1 MPSDLLRARRRWCC
15 KMLNIQADYIT
26 DTSKINSNSLT
37 DDDVQTFERS
47 FIPCDLAIDAGIK
60 RVDSIR
66 GAELVGRESRGG
78 SDYSGLIFPYFW
90 PGDSCPRDYRL
101 RRDHPDL
108 EASTNG
114 GQPKAKGR
122 YLSPPGRGNMLYFA
136 PGTPPEHL
144 TDHTIPIY
152 ITEGEKKTLAL
163 HQFNHARGNLVL
175 AVGLS
180 GVWNWRGTV
189 GKTPDDDGKRQ
200 NVKGVIP
207 DFYRIEWAGRRVTI
221 IFDSNVATNDSVR
234 NARNGLRREL
244 TRRGA
249 LVYFVDL
256 PNVEHVNGV
265 DDLLYVKGADFVA
278 TLIEQATTGDPQGR
292 RYPAGELQDMVPL
305 AAEVFEDMAAVER
318 ENPIIFWSGG
328 VLARVHPQS
337 DRVKIEQLTID
348 TMSYRLSHL
357 GKWIFVREDKK
368 TNKRTESLRTPPV
381 KLIRHMMAA
390 PMPDTPFPVL
400 KGTVTA
406 PVFTSAGELITSPGF
421 HPASGLYYL
430 QTFEAAPLPDIIT
443 DGDVEGARRLIED
456 ELLIDFPFATDAD
469 KHNAI
474 GLMLLP
480 FVREIIGAGCTPLHL
495 IEASVPGS
503 GKGLLTHSLLYAA
516 LGEDGIMSTSQP
528 DSEAE
533 MSKRITAGL
542 TAGKGA
548 ILFDNLRDKLDSSV
562 LASALTATY
571 WNDRILGT
579 NRNADA
585 PIRWCWVA
593 TGNNPTLSEEN
604 ARRSVRIRLEPQ
616 TDRPE
621 DRENFKH
628 KVLKNWIIEN
638 RAELVRACHVL
649 ILYWLQNGKP
659 AHSGRPF
666 GSYELYADV
675 IGGILQAAGF
685 DQFRANENEFRERVS
700 SERGARAELCNEWYE
715 WAVREKK
722 TLGAPVG
729 DIWEIAQSIE
739 GLPLQGVGDEGLK
752 RSFGRYL
759 AANVGVVADYYDPE
773 TRTARTFKILKGK
786 IRAGKQRWSVD
797 LLRG

>member
-1 MPSDLLRARRRWCC
+1 MFL
-15 KMLNIQADYIT
+15 QADYNT
-26 DTSKINSNSLT
+26 GTSKINVNSLT
-37 DDDVQTFERS
+37 DADVRMLERS
-47 FIPCDLAIDAGIK
+47 FIPCDLAIDAGIE

-66 GAELVGRESRGG
+66 GAELAGRMARGVV
-78 SDYSGLIFPYFW
+78 DYSGLVFPYVW
-90 PGDSCPRDYRL
+90 PGDSRPREYRL

-114 GQPKAKGR
+114 GPPKEKGK
-122 YLSPPGRGNMLYFA
+122 YLSPPGRGNLLYFA
-136 PGTPPEHL
+136 PGTPPEDL
-144 TDHTIPIY
+144 ADHTIPIY

-163 HQFNHARGNLVL
+163 HQFNRTRGNRVL
-175 AVGLS
+175 AVGLA
-180 GVWNWRGTV
+180 GAWNWKGIV
-189 GKTPDDDGKRQ
+189 GKTADDDGKRQ
-200 NVKGVIP
+200 DVKGPIP
-207 DFYRIEWAGRRVTI
+207 DLDRIEWAGRRVTI

-234 NARNGLRREL
+234 KSRNDLRREL

-249 LVYFVDL
+249 LIYFVDL

-292 RYPAGELQDMVPL
+292 RYPASEFQDMVPL
-305 AAEVFEDMAAVER
+305 AAAVFEDLAGVELA
-318 ENPIIFWSGG
+318 NPIIFWSGG

-348 TMSYRLSHL
+348 LMSYRLSHL
-357 GKWIFVREDKK
+357 GKWITERKD
-368 TNKRTESLRTPPV
+368 KRTGERIESLRTPPV

-390 PMPDTPFPVL
+390 PMPETPFPVL

-406 PVFTSAGELITSPGF
+406 PVFTSDGELITSPGF

-430 QTFEAAPLPDIIT
+430 KTFEAAPLPDIIT
-443 DGDVEGARRLIED
+443 DGDVEDARRLIED

-516 LGEDGIMSTSQP
+516 LGEDGVMSVSQP

-533 MSKRITAGL
+533 MSKVITAAL
-542 TAGKGA
+542 TAGKGTV
-548 ILFDNLRDKLDSSV
+548 LFDNLRDTLDSAV
-562 LASALTATY
+562 LAAALTSTV
-571 WNDRILGT
+571 WNNRVLGT

-585 PIRWCWVA
+585 PIRCCWVA
-593 TGNNPTLSEEN
+593 TGNNPTLSAEN
-604 ARRSVRIRLEPQ
+604 ARRCVRIRLEPQ

-649 ILYWLQNGKP
+649 ILNWLQNGKP

-666 GSYELYADV
+666 GSYEQYADV

-685 DQFRANENEFRERVS
+685 DQFRANEDEFRERAS

-715 WAVREKK
+715 WAVRERR
-722 TLGAPVG
+722 TLGASASE
-729 DIWEIAQSIE
+729 IWEIARSIE

-759 AANVGVVADYYDPE
+759 AGNVGVVADFYDPE
-773 TRTARTFKILKGK
+773 SGTNRTFKMLKGK
-786 IRAGKQRWSVD
+786 TRKGRQLWSVD
-797 LLRG
+797 CIRDLSK